1 MDFLWACHPSI
12 FPIQPETRPNDAPSV
27 KENWQMPKKLFR
39 PLHHS
44 QGFTLVEMIGVLA
57 IIAILIALLLPK
69 IFTLIA
75 SSKASSLAAAV
86 RTYETAVAKYYGD
99 IGTIWPLNAAG
110 TPAQETG
117 GNSATVTS
125 LGARLTLDASD
136 PLNTGTNQW
145 SRFRGPYLEKF
156 NTNTPPGLGTTMYM
170 PAQTAVA
177 LGTATT
183 GTNVGWDLKGDDGN
197 SDLPSGARVAYLR
210 VDGVSDTE
218 FNEIDGVIDAGIG
231 ASITE
236 RQLRGRVKYN
246 PGNDRMY
253 IYLTHQ

>member
-1 MDFLWACHPSI
+1 
-12 FPIQPETRPNDAPSV
+12 
-27 KENWQMPKKLFR
+27 MPKNLFR
-39 PLHHS
+39 PLHRS

-110 TPAQETG
+110 TPAQENG
-117 GNSATVTS
+117 GNSVTVTS

-136 PLNTGTNQW
+136 PLNTGANQW

-197 SDLPSGARVAYLR
+197 SDLPTGARVAYLR

-231 ASITE
+231 TSLTE

-246 PGNDRMY
+246 PGNDRLY

>member
-1 MDFLWACHPSI
+1 MQRKSLQSL
-12 FPIQPETRPNDAPSV
+12 E
-27 KENWQMPKKLFR
+27 
-39 PLHHS
+39 HS

-75 SSKASSLAAAV
+75 SSKASSLAAAI
-86 RTYETAVAKYYGD
+86 RTYETAVTKYYGD

-110 TPAQETG
+110 VPAQEAT
-117 GNSATVTS
+117 GNSATATS
-125 LGARLTLDASD
+125 LAARLTLDASD

-156 NTNTPPGLGTTMYM
+156 NSSVPPGLGTTMLI

-183 GTNVGWDLKGDDGN
+183 ATNLGWDLKGDDGN
-197 SDLPSGARVAYLR
+197 SDLPTGARVAYIR
-210 VDGVSDTE
+210 VDGVSVTE
-218 FNEIDGVIDAGIG
+218 FNEIDGIIDAGIG
-231 ASITE
+231 TNLAE
-236 RQLRGRVKYN
+236 RQLRGRIKYDATN
-246 PGNDRMY
+246 SRVY
-253 IYLTHQ
+253 VYLVHQ